1 LTLKIQICTQ
11 VLKKYLSTKKIS
23 QNQLAKKIGVTK
35 GYMSKIVK
43 GKYIKPGNRVIAG
56 LLHLTKLPFEE
67 LFVIVPD
74 LQTNKVAE
82 NLPSYISD
90 LSSEKIIIINNN

>member
-1 LTLKIQICTQ
+1 LKVHVRPDKILQFIRA
-11 VLKKYLSTKKIS
+11 KKIS

-56 LLHLTKLPFEE
+56 LLHLTEIPFEE

-90 LSSEKIIIINNN
+90 LSSEKIIIINN

>member
-1 LTLKIQICTQ
+1 LKVNVRPDKIQQ
-11 VLKKYLSTKKIS
+11 FLRAKNIS

-56 LLHLTKLPFEE
+56 LLHLTKIPFEE

-74 LQTNKVAE
+74 LQTNKVAV
-82 NLPSYISD
+82 NLPSYTSD

>member
-1 LTLKIQICTQ
+1 MKIHVRPDKIQQ
-11 VLKKYLSTKKIS
+11 FLRVKKIS

-67 LFVIVPD
+67 LFVVVHDP
-74 LQTNKVAE
+74 QPNMVAE
-82 NLPSYISD
+82 NLSPYSSD
-90 LSSEKIIIINNN
+90 LSSGKIIIINNN

>member
-1 LTLKIQICTQ
+1 MKVHVRPDKIQQ
-11 VLKKYLSTKKIS
+11 FLRAKNIS

-67 LFVIVPD
+67 LFVVVHDPQPTI
-74 LQTNKVAE
+74 VAE
-82 NLPSYISD
+82 NHSSYSSD

>member
-1 LTLKIQICTQ
+1 MKVHVRHDKIQQ
-11 VLKKYLSTKKIS
+11 FLRAMNIS

-35 GYMSKIVK
+35 GCMSKIVK

-90 LSSEKIIIINNN
+90 LSSEKIIIINN

>member
-1 LTLKIQICTQ
+1 LKIHVRPDKIQQ
-11 VLKKYLSTKKIS
+11 FLRVKKIS

-67 LFVIVPD
+67 LFVVVHDP
-74 LQTNKVAE
+74 QPNMVAE
-82 NLPSYISD
+82 SLPSYSSD
-90 LSSEKIIIINNN
+90 LSSGKIIIINNN

>member
-1 LTLKIQICTQ
+1 MKVHVRPDKILQFIRA
-11 VLKKYLSTKKIS
+11 KKIS

-67 LFVIVPD
+67 LFVVVHDP
-74 LQTNKVAE
+74 QPNMVAE
-82 NLPSYISD
+82 NLSPYSSD
-90 LSSEKIIIINNN
+90 LSSGKIIIINNN

>member
-1 LTLKIQICTQ
+1 MKVNVRPDKIQQ
-11 VLKKYLSTKKIS
+11 FLRAKNIS

-67 LFVIVPD
+67 LFVVVHDP
-74 LQTNKVAE
+74 QPNMVAE
-82 NLPSYISD
+82 NLSPYSSD
-90 LSSEKIIIINNN
+90 LSSGKIIIINNN